1 MDAIHYVAIHYVLLH
16 CRVKLMRVIHYVVN
30 HVISQSTEFQLNQ
43 LNCPAKNYVVNN
55 SVVFHSLP
63 TQTIDVPGAGKRRY
77 HRCTLV
83 QDGHTAGE
91 DRLFNTM
98 VRLVK
103 RKGRFLADGSWLLSV
118 SMDDLAEAAVMHR
131 TNVRNNLKGLITK
144 LAIEQTRERN
154 MHRLAPRTY
163 HGFTFRQILERRRTA
178 GMEWVVRSRGVVFV
192 PIAEV
197 EKALR
202 SDSLR
207 SDSTP
212 EAESLPSEPLPS
224 VGSESHQTLRS
235 ESRPSILLGRNALGK
250 TSSSEAS
257 PLVCNAIMNVL
268 GMIDDDAVALLIRK
282 CRQSATDASDEEIAE
297 LAAFQCRRILRMRN
311 VDNPVGML
319 IQQLPKCFEGES
331 FARYRREKA
340 EEAKRIEELYD
351 QT

>member
-1 MDAIHYVAIHYVLLH
+1 
-16 CRVKLMRVIHYVVN
+16 
-30 HVISQSTEFQLNQ
+30 
-43 LNCPAKNYVVNN
+43 
-55 SVVFHSLP
+55 
-63 TQTIDVPGAGKRRY
+63 
-77 HRCTLV
+77 
-83 QDGHTAGE
+83 
-91 DRLFNTM
+91 
-98 VRLVK
+98 
-103 RKGRFLADGSWLLSV
+103 
-118 SMDDLAEAAVMHR
+118 
-131 TNVRNNLKGLITK
+131 
-144 LAIEQTRERN
+144 
-154 MHRLAPRTY
+154 
-163 HGFTFRQILERRRTA
+163 
-178 GMEWVVRSRGVVFV
+178 MEWVVRSRGVVFV

>member
-1 MDAIHYVAIHYVLLH
+1 VPGEELRSDSLRSVPL
-16 CRVKLMRVIHYVVN
+16 
-30 HVISQSTEFQLNQ
+30 ST
-43 LNCPAKNYVVNN
+43 
-55 SVVFHSLP
+55 H

-77 HRCTLV
+77 HRCILV

-103 RKGRFLADGSWLLSV
+103 RKGRVLADGSWLLSV

-144 LAIEQTRERN
+144 LAIEQTKERN
-154 MHRLAPRTY
+154 MHQLAPRTY

-192 PIAEV
+192 PTAEV
-197 EKALR
+197 EKTLR
-202 SDSLR
+202 SESLR
-207 SDSTP
+207 SDSSP
-212 EAESLPSEPLPS
+212 EAESLQSESLPS
-224 VGSESHQTLRS
+224 VGSESHQALRS
-235 ESRPSILLGRNALGK
+235 ESHPSSLLDRHALGK
-250 TSSSEAS
+250 TSSSEVS
-257 PLVCNAIMNVL
+257 PLVCNAIINVL
-268 GMIDDDAVALLIRK
+268 GMIDDDAVALVIRK
-282 CRQSATDASDEEIAE
+282 CRQHAPDASDEEIAE

-311 VDNPVGML
+311 VDNPVGLL
-319 IQQLPKCFEGES
+319 IQQLPKYFEGEP

-340 EEAKRIEELYD
+340 EEAKRLEEVYG